1 MKHII
6 LLLLLVTF
14 DLYAEKITVSAD
26 SFLADETRNISILK
40 GHVHIQKGSDD
51 IQANKLIIDFD
62 TKQKPLRYTLTGDVI
77 FDISTK
83 KQHYSGT
90 SEKIVYNPKS
100 KLYTASGNVHIIDKI
115 GHKTL
120 QGEKIIINRITGK
133 SIITGKKRHP
143 VKFTF
148 TVEE

>member
-1 MKHII
+1 MKNII
-6 LLLLLVTF
+6 LLFLIAF
-14 DLYAEKITVSAD
+14 NLYAQKITITAD
-26 SFLADETRNISILK
+26 NFEADETKNISILS
-40 GHVHIQKGSDD
+40 GHVHIQKGEDD
-51 IQANKLIIDFD
+51 IKADKLIIDFD
-62 TKQKPLRYTLTGDVI
+62 AKQKPYRYTLTGNVI
-77 FDISTK
+77 FDISTQ

-90 SEKIVYNPKS
+90 SKKIIYNPKS

-133 SIITGKKRHP
+133 SIITGKKSHP